1 MEEIKNKIEA
11 ILYCIPEGVSVKKLA
26 SILGIGSIGYVKKT
40 LEELR
45 EDYIKSK
52 RGFQI
57 ICDENDW
64 KFSVKQ
70 EYLELVKEAAKPEL
84 TSSVLETLAYIAQ
97 QGKIKQS
104 DLIKKRT
111 NKAYDHI
118 KELKDGGFIEIKRN
132 GRTNNILLTKKF
144 YDYFQIKEGEKL
156 NLEQ

>member
-11 ILYCIPEGVSVKKLA
+11 IMYCIPEGVSVKKL
-26 SILGIGSIGYVKKT
+26 SSLLGIGSIGFVKKA
-40 LEELR
+40 LEDLQE
-45 EDYIKSK
+45 EYIKSD

-57 ICDENDW
+57 ICDDTNW

-84 TSSVLETLAYIAQ
+84 SSSVLETLAYIAQ

-118 KELKDGGFIEIKRN
+118 KELKDVGFIEIKRT
-132 GRTNNILLTKKF
+132 GRTNVLLLTKKF
-144 YDYFQIKEGEKL
+144 YDYFQLKEGEKL